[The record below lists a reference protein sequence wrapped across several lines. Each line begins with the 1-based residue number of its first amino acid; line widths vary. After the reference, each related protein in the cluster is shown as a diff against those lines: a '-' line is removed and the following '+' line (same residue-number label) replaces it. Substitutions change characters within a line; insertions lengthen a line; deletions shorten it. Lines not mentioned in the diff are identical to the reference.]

1 MSEERMQL
9 VKKHIENLQKVM
21 RFYYPTS
28 GAGKTI
34 AEETLL
40 GALAEALTRIDELS
54 DRLKAIECSVGGQH
68 WVKK

>member
-1 MSEERMQL
+1 
-9 VKKHIENLQKVM
+9 M

-34 AEETLL
+34 AEETLV
-40 GALAEALTRIDELS
+40 GAFAEALTRIDELS

-68 WVKK
+68 WLKK